1 MKARVA
7 AFSFRCNKEKN
18 MYDGN
23 SKKLKDDIM
32 KIITKQLDGSSQSVL
47 GLTDD
52 VREEIM
58 EIVGE
63 VSELAKEV
71 LGKVLDSFEDS
82 DLSKRFIDARIQR
95 VKMQLDGYK
104 DLGLTTDQAVAL
116 ILKAD
121 VDLQVALQNLG
132 RK

>member
-1 MKARVA
+1 
-7 AFSFRCNKEKN
+7 
-18 MYDGN
+18 MYDN
-23 SKKLKDDIM
+23 SRKLKDDI
-32 KIITKQLDGSSQSVL
+32 IRILGGGGSSQSAL
-47 GLTDD
+47 GLTEE

-121 VDLQVALQNLG
+121 VDLQAALQNLG